1 MVVKAPKFQW
11 FVRLGYAARGL
22 VYMTLGYLALT
33 TASSARGGGEA
44 VFDVLQDI
52 PLGTAL
58 LWLMAAGLLAYALFK
73 AVSAIGDVQHHGSD
87 AKGLATRIGDGA
99 SALAHTVLAY
109 AALQYA
115 TGSAQAASGGQARA
129 AGSVLELPLGDLV
142 VGMVG
147 IGFLAGAVMQARSA
161 ATARFMEHV
170 AGGAPAA
177 VEPIGRVGHAARAVV
192 FAVIG
197 WSLVQS
203 AWLDS
208 AREVKDLGEAILSL
222 RDNGA
227 VYTLVAVGLLLFGLF
242 SLVVARYRIV
252 PELHASD
259 LRPRLH

>member
-1 MVVKAPKFQW
+1 
-11 FVRLGYAARGL
+11 
-22 VYMTLGYLALT
+22 
-33 TASSARGGGEA
+33 

-58 LWLMAAGLLAYALFK
+58 LWLMAAGLLAYAIFK
-73 AVSAIGDVQHHGSD
+73 ATSAIGDVQHHGSD
-87 AKGLATRIGDGA
+87 PKGLATRAGEGA
-99 SALAHTVLAY
+99 SALAHIVLAY
-109 AALQYA
+109 AAFQYA
-115 TGSAQAASGGQARA
+115 TGSTEAASGDQAGA
-129 AGSVLELPLGDLV
+129 AGSVLELPLGDLLL
-142 VGMVG
+142 GIVG
-147 IGFLAGAVMQARSA
+147 IGFFAGAAMQARSA
-161 ATARFMEHV
+161 ATARFMKQV
-170 AGGAPAA
+170 SRGAPAA

-203 AWLDS
+203 AWFDS